1 MRFAASRFSSPVRS
15 SRRQRGI
22 VVWTLIAGFMLQP
35 VLAYLVT
42 PLVTQDFE
50 GHQVVVCT
58 LKGQKLVTLNL
69 PKLDDGAAASE
80 HCSALKLFQM
90 AGATQISEPPVVPAV
105 SLLSVVLL
113 DQTADQ
119 QHRSLHFSAYSSRAP
134 PALS

>member
-1 MRFAASRFSSPVRS
+1 MRSAATRS
-15 SRRQRGI
+15 TAKPCCTRSQR
-22 VVWTLIAGFMLQP
+22 VFTTWVLIAGFLLQP

-69 PKLDDGAAASE
+69 PAADDGSASSE
-80 HCSALKLFQM
+80 HCTALKLYQM
-90 AGATQISEPPVVPAV
+90 ASATQVSNPPVAPAIT
-105 SLLSVVLL
+105 LYSVEML
-113 DQTADQ
+113 DQTVDH